1 MGLAASH
8 VKDDVGLMDRA
19 GLDECD
25 RQDGDKPDD
34 DDLLGKIAEGDRL
47 AFRILMERHTPG
59 MLALAERTTGSA
71 ADADDMVQE
80 AFLKVWNMAPDWRA
94 DGPAQFSTW
103 LYRVVL
109 NSGLDRRRRKPLLP
123 LEDAGELVDGGPGGL
138 HSSMARQRRDM
149 VMDAMAELPDRQ
161 RSALSLY
168 YFGEVHAPEA
178 ARILGLSLSA
188 VEALIVRGKRA
199 LRKSLA
205 RRGVTGLGDVQ

>member
-1 MGLAASH
+1 MAVWD
-8 VKDDVGLMDRA
+8 VKANEELMDSA

-25 RQDGDKPDD
+25 RQRDGAPDDGD
-34 DDLLGKIAEGDRL
+34 LLAKIAEGDRL
-47 AFRILMERHTPG
+47 AFRTLMERHTPA

-94 DGPAQFSTW
+94 DGPARFSTW

-109 NSGLDRRRRKPLLP
+109 NSALDRRRRKTALP
-123 LEDAGELVDGGPGGL
+123 LEDAGHVADGGPCGL
-138 HSSMARQRRDM
+138 HSSMALQRRHM
-149 VMDAMAELPDRQ
+149 VLDAMAELPDRQ

-168 YFGEVHAPEA
+168 YFSEVHAPEA

-205 RRGVTGLGDVQ
+205 RRGITGLEDVQ